1 MARAEYVEIQCKSAL
16 NRVQGMP
23 FKWSLN
29 PYAGCVHACVYC
41 YARFHYQ
48 LAGHGD
54 AGREFETRIL
64 VKTNIAEHLRR
75 ELSRPSWGFE
85 LVSLGTVTDCYQ
97 PAEGRY
103 RITRA
108 CLEALADRANP
119 LGLVTKSP
127 LVQRD
132 LDILAPLAR
141 MAKVRI
147 FFTITTVDLD
157 LWRTIEPGT
166 ASPFK
171 RLEAMQRLNRAGV
184 PAGVLLAPIL
194 PAITDSAASLE
205 AVAQAAADHDAA
217 FFGTS
222 ALRLAPAVKEQYLGF
237 IDREHPDLLERYER
251 AYPGRNAP
259 EAYQQALEARIE
271 HIRSTASRSAR
282 CGRPALTRPA
292 SHCRPIR
299 PCSASARSSSCQ

>member
-1 MARAEYVEIQCKSAL
+1 M
-16 NRVQGMP
+16 
-23 FKWSLN
+23 
-29 PYAGCVHACVYC
+29 YC
-41 YARFHYQ
+41 YARSHYQ

-64 VKTNIAEHLRR
+64 VKTNIAEVLRR
-75 ELSRPSWGFE
+75 ELGRPSWGYD

-108 CLEALADRANP
+108 CLETLADHANP

-132 LDILAPLAR
+132 LDVLAPLAR
-141 MAKVRI
+141 IARVRI

-166 ASPFK
+166 ANPFK
-171 RLEAMQRLNRAGV
+171 RLEAMQRLNDAGV
-184 PAGVLLAPIL
+184 PAGVLLAPVL
-194 PAITDSAASLE
+194 PRITDSEASLE
-205 AVAQAAADHDAA
+205 AVARAAAAHDAA

-237 IDREHPDLLERYER
+237 IDRKRPELLDRYER
-251 AYPGRNAP
+251 AYPGRDAP
-259 EAYQQALEARIE
+259 QAYQQALDARIE
-271 HIRSTASRSAR
+271 GIRERYGFAERSMRKTGLSSANA
-282 CGRPALTRPA
+282 PLPTDPLTQRVGPQLLLPMI
-292 SHCRPIR
+292 S
-299 PCSASARSSSCQ
+299 